1 MSRFILLRYITS
13 STRLVFMGR
22 REYELEAKKGILSA
36 AVIFT
41 HFTKNPQL
49 NFNEYK
55 RNVLTT
61 STAHCMGLWGYGY
74 MGRRCADRRSAS
86 GIEPEARS
94 CYRYIKSTKSIPH
107 GLRLGLRLTPR
118 RLLLGKADSRAH
130 SSPP

>member
-1 MSRFILLRYITS
+1 
-13 STRLVFMGR
+13 MGR

-41 HFTKNPQL
+41 YFTKNPQL

-74 MGRRCADRRSAS
+74 MGRRCAGRRKLLSM
-86 GIEPEARS
+86 
-94 CYRYIKSTKSIPH
+94 YQKHKVN
-107 GLRLGLRLTPR
+107 PR
-118 RLLLGKADSRAH
+118 WVTTRVTAYA
-130 SSPP
+130 SPPPPRESRF